1 MAYTIINSDGT
12 VLLTLADGTIDQV
25 STSLTLIGKNV
36 SSYGQYYNDNLI
48 AMMENFATN
57 GIQPR
62 SPLVG
67 QLWYNKNDGRLY
79 AYTINNVFNPVVVA
93 QVSPTEPI
101 SPNIGDIWINNSTD
115 QLYFTPDGL
124 NFILAGP
131 VAATTSTSTTK
142 TGWYI
147 DTITDNYSNSNT
159 VASLY
164 NNSSLIA
171 IATTATF
178 TFASSFSGMT
188 SVLPGINLNPTIPG
202 NIFNGTA
209 LNAQTVNT
217 VSNAYIL
224 INSTLTQ
231 YVNSSFEILNNGGL
245 FVGSN
250 TDISITVD
258 TTATYINNNT
268 TNKLFKIY
276 ALNSQ
281 GYFSA
286 MTLNPYDVTYS
297 TPQPSITFFPSVA
310 TSTVIIS
317 GTLNVSGT
325 TTVTNITLTT
335 GTISSTSTLYLAPTT
350 GTVDVKFNRIT
361 SVSTCTTSTDAAN
374 KLYVD
379 NRVYLNSSIAP
390 SQLGTI
396 TNNYTPVGYFTGT
409 TNRLLLSALSTGST
423 LTGLANPGIDGF
435 VLAIVNTGT
444 TGTIYFSHISTASS
458 AGNQFVCANSGTNS
472 LAPFAG
478 ARLLW
483 VNNLIGSTGYWVFD

>member
-1 MAYTIINSDGT
+1 MAYIITNSDGT
-12 VLLTLADGTIDQV
+12 VLLTLSDGTIDQV

-48 AMMENFATN
+48 SMLENFATN

-67 QLWYNKNDGRLY
+67 QLWYNKNNGRLY
-79 AYTINNVFNPVVVA
+79 AYTVNNVFNPVAIA
-93 QVSPTEPI
+93 QVSPTEPV

-131 VAATTSTSTTK
+131 ASTSTSTSTTK

-147 DTITDNYSNSNT
+147 DVITDTYLNSNT

-164 NNSSLIA
+164 NNSNLIA

-178 TFASSFSGMT
+178 TFANTFSGMN
-188 SVLPGINLNPTIPG
+188 SVVPGINLNSSIPG

-209 LNAQTVNT
+209 LNARTVNT
-217 VSNAYIL
+217 VTNSYIS
-224 INSTLTQ
+224 ISSTLTQ
-231 YVNSSFEILNNGGL
+231 YVNSPLEVLNNGGF

-258 TTATYINNNT
+258 STSTYINNNT

-276 ALNSQ
+276 ALSSTVS

-286 MTLNPYDVTYS
+286 MTLNPFDTTYAPS
-297 TPQPSITFFPSVA
+297 QPSLTFFPTVT
-310 TSTVIIS
+310 TSTVAIS
-317 GTLNVSGT
+317 GNLVIGSFT
-325 TTVTNITLTT
+325 IT
-335 GTISSTSTLYLAPTT
+335 SSTVYSTGTLYLSPNT
-350 GTVDVKFNRIT
+350 GTVDVRNVRIT

-374 KLYVD
+374 KSYVD
-379 NRVYLNSSIAP
+379 LRTFFGNSITP
-390 SQLGTI
+390 PQLGAI
-396 TNNYTPVGYFTGT
+396 NNNYTPAGYTTGT
-409 TNRLLLSALSTGST
+409 TNRLLLTALSTGST
-423 LTGLANPGIDGF
+423 ITGLASPGIDGF
-435 VLAIVNTGT
+435 MTSVVNAGS
-444 TGTIYFSHISTASS
+444 TGTIYFSHISTLSS
-458 AGNQFVCANSGTNS
+458 TSNQFVCANSGTTS
-472 LAPFAG
+472 LSPYAG
-478 ARLLW
+478 ARLQW
-483 VNNLIGSTGYWVFD
+483 VNNLIGSTGYWIFN